1 MPETDAL
8 LWCIGPPLKASFARL
23 LGDEARAQ
31 DAVAL
36 YRERFTDTGLYE
48 NDLYAG
54 IPETLQALHAAGK
67 RLFVAT
73 SKPHV
78 YASRIVGHFG
88 IADHFERVFGSELDG
103 TRVDKTELLAYALAE
118 TGTEPK
124 DAVMIGDREHDI
136 LGARANNVATV
147 AVTWGYGAP
156 DELTAAKP
164 DATCDAPDE
173 LPVMLRGL
181 LDQAQDSLIDPED
194 DDISDTDCREEGVR
208 TSVIA
213 GMDASPVL
221 EFSEHVLDLVAA
233 AVEFSVEGRRVLPV
247 GFWRYA
253 GGDTAL
259 DEGLAEPVRVI
270 ALVAQQRFAL
280 GKRVN
285 HERGPLVVA
294 HLSFAEQQD
303 DRATLTVTDGMKLGV
318 QASLGASD
326 TAGNSPFFRRLAA
339 VRCALRWVASIITWS
354 ARAAKIRLNTP
365 RRLHRMKRL

>member
-1 MPETDAL
+1 MATMKGQFRRRWFYLPIMGLALTLCGPIHPLLAFTSPGTADMPEA
-8 LWCIGPPLKASFARL
+8 I
-23 LGDEARAQ
+23 
-31 DAVAL
+31 
-36 YRERFTDTGLYE
+36 
-48 NDLYAG
+48 
-54 IPETLQALHAAGK
+54 
-67 RLFVAT
+67 
-73 SKPHV
+73 
-78 YASRIVGHFG
+78 
-88 IADHFERVFGSELDG
+88 
-103 TRVDKTELLAYALAE
+103 
-118 TGTEPK
+118 
-124 DAVMIGDREHDI
+124 
-136 LGARANNVATV
+136 
-147 AVTWGYGAP
+147 
-156 DELTAAKP
+156 
-164 DATCDAPDE
+164 
-173 LPVMLRGL
+173 
-181 LDQAQDSLIDPED
+181 
-194 DDISDTDCREEGVR
+194 
-208 TSVIA
+208 
-213 GMDASPVL
+213 
-221 EFSEHVLDLVAA
+221 
-233 AVEFSVEGRRVLPV
+233 SVEGRRVLPV